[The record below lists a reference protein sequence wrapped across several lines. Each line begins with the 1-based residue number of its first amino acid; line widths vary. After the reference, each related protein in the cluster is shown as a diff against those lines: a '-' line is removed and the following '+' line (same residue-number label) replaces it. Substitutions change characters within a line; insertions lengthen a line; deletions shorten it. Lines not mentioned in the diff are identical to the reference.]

1 MEKIKEIFRLNYRSD
16 PIPERERQR
25 EGINNEEERE

>member
-16 PIPERERQR
+16 PIPERERDR
-25 EGINNEEERE
+25 GKG